1 MTSRLDRLFL
11 LLDTGSSPVTRR
23 AAAVQLG
30 EVQKLHPHELHNLL
44 AKVRKYLHSSS
55 WDTRI
60 AASQAVEAIISHVPQ
75 WDPPGLSK
83 EEQADGEPAKPGA
96 GNAKSPSHWMR
107 FENFD
112 LHQVLKHGGD
122 LLASE
127 GSEFDLDDDLLG
139 GSHSKEVL
147 LQQRRLLNR
156 RLGLEMAEH
165 IGLDTSELFS
175 AEDLSLNCSSGGA
188 GLRIGTTPDGTNAA
202 PPPYVKLECN
212 TTSGYYPECGVPPSP
227 VTSLPPHPMP
237 SSMVGSVIGHIPA
250 PPLPCPSPGLFRG
263 PKRRASLVKDGPCLS
278 KRVCGGGAANSTAI
292 KEEAPSDG
300 SVGENLWEE
309 QCSGE
314 WPLEAFVEALCQ
326 DLFSAAWEIRHG
338 AATAL
343 REVVRL
349 HGRGGGRSFSTPA
362 AQMET
367 SNQLFLEDLSLRL
380 LCVLALDKFG
390 DFVSDQVVA
399 PVRET
404 CAQTLGH
411 VLNLMTSDKWDC
423 NSDSDGAANSSAGV
437 GVWGVLRVLL
447 QLLQR
452 PEWEAR
458 HGGLLGIK
466 YLLAVRKD
474 LTSVL
479 IPAVFEPVF
488 QGLQDQNDDVSAVA
502 AAALVPVTED
512 LVKTLPHEVPR
523 VVRTLWDALLEL
535 DDLTSSTSSILMLLA
550 ALLSHSAS
558 VRPTKGTDG
567 VGCLHDG
574 EQQKLVNSADDTA
587 STNNSCVAGGG
598 VPLAQWVPRL
608 WPFLGHNAVA
618 VRLSVLRSLLI
629 LCSDKSAPL
638 PLSEWIPG
646 LLPCMLRLLYQRCLL
661 ETSSD
666 VLDLIYQVWEKVVCG
681 APLGPLLTA
690 ACPYLSSWLCL
701 LMHPAHLQV
710 DVVALQWLVLP
721 PNLKPDKRMR
731 RPGSVGGCGPLLPPC
746 STEGGPG
753 VTPVLGGG
761 EVYLAGAESLNESPV
776 ERERLVLQCRC
787 TAAKLLGLLS
797 GFVTRPMPGL
807 EVPPVESPVESFA
820 RLVLF
825 HLASKSALQRMMTA
839 AVMAHWVTL
848 HPEDHLC
855 PTSVRDR
862 VLECLGETL
871 YFDEMA
877 SSFTRLQQDARDFI
891 ALLRHFQLPLGAG
904 FPANV
909 VLTVDQVIELVT
921 TVFHGLVQEV
931 RVKPKVLENLEEKRK
946 FLLRTAQQMQK
957 DQISLTT
964 RVQSS
969 LATFLVR
976 LDQLPEKLNPVIR
989 PLMESIRREESPLLQ
1004 GESADS
1010 LVHLMGSCV
1019 DRNPCPNGKIV
1030 RNLLTYLC
1038 LDPSVTP
1045 AAAPGT
1051 PSATPSTAP
1060 ILTLANMQKSAERA
1074 PVRRSGSVSG
1084 GRKGSLQ
1091 AAQSIESADDSN
1103 SAEDENVQRQNEIQR
1118 KGAAQV
1124 LSLATEHF
1132 GASLPDRLPS
1142 LWEATVEPLLRR
1154 GSTANAAASSDG
1166 VVRNGEAE
1174 SSSEAA
1180 LAETQELTTALQ
1192 ALEVIGPHLHPGLY
1206 SKLDATLPPL
1216 CAALDHP
1223 SPVVRH
1229 LASRCFGMMAR
1240 VRTVPTMATVVD
1252 KVLAKL
1258 GASDDDVQRRGAV
1271 EAIACVIEGLSLGIV
1286 PYLVFLV
1293 VPVLGRMS
1301 DQNEAVRLMA
1311 THCFAALVR
1320 LMPLDSGAIDEAGGP
1335 LSAELR
1341 ERRASERHFL
1351 EQLMNARHADNYEL
1365 SVPINAQLRSYQ
1377 QEGVNWLAFLNK
1389 YSLHGILCDD
1399 MGLGKT
1405 LQSICILASDHHKR
1419 EQLYKET
1426 QRADAKPLPSLVVCP
1441 PTLTGHWV
1449 YEVEKF
1455 VDSKYLQPLHYT
1467 GPPMERA
1474 RLQEKARKHNL
1485 VVASY
1490 DIVRNDIDF
1499 FGTIR
1504 WNYCILDEGHIIKNG
1519 RTKLAR
1525 ALKQLQA
1532 NHRLILTG
1540 TPIQNQVLD
1549 LWSLFDFLMPG
1560 FLGTERQFAQRF
1572 SRPILQ
1578 SRDAKSSSRE
1588 QEAGV
1593 LAMESLHRQVLPF
1606 LLRRVKDDVLQDLP
1620 PKIIQDYYCELSPLQ
1635 VQLYED
1641 FARSRAKKSVDD
1653 SVAGAAEDQPV
1664 NSHATAHVFQALQY
1678 LRKVCN
1684 HPKLVLNP
1692 QHPEYGRIMAG
1703 LQQSESCLSDIN
1715 HAAKLRSLRQ
1725 LLLDCGIGTAA
1736 QPEQESVVHAHRALI
1751 FCQLKGML
1759 DIVEK
1764 DLLMAHMSS
1773 VSYLRLDGS
1782 VAPGQRQALVQR
1794 FNADP
1799 SIDVLLLT
1807 TQVGGLGL
1815 NLTGADTV
1823 IFVEHDWNPMKD
1835 LQAMDRAH
1843 RIGQKKVV
1851 NVYRLITRGT
1861 LEEKIMGLQKFKLT
1875 IANTVIT
1882 QENSSLNTMGTDQL
1896 LDLFTLGSDGAKADT
1911 MLDTAQ
1917 NSSAGPSRVGMKGVL
1932 ESLPELWD
1940 SSKYDSEYD
1949 LGNFLST
1956 LKPK

>member
-75 WDPPGLSK
+75 WDPPGLPK
-83 EEQADGEPAKPGA
+83 EEGEKEGRDANGEASTPGTR
-96 GNAKSPSHWMR
+96 SPSHWMR
-107 FENFD
+107 FEHFD
-112 LHQVLKHGGD
+112 IHQVLKHSGM

-139 GSHSKEVL
+139 KSKEAL
-147 LQQRRLLNR
+147 LHQRRLLNR

-175 AEDLSLNCSSGGA
+175 TDDLDGSGGGGGGWHRPPLPPLGPNEGPFA
-188 GLRIGTTPDGTNAA
+188 HPGAMESAFAPTMQNNALGVGHVA
-202 PPPYVKLECN
+202 PA
-212 TTSGYYPECGVPPSP
+212 PSP
-227 VTSLPPHPMP
+227 V
-237 SSMVGSVIGHIPA
+237 
-250 PPLPCPSPGLFRG
+250 PCPGLFRG
-263 PKRRASLVKDGPCLS
+263 PKRRASIAKDGPTLTKKS
-278 KRVCGGGAANSTAI
+278 RGCGLAT
-292 KEEAPSDG
+292 KEEAACDANDAAG
-300 SVGENLWEE
+300 GENLWEE
-309 QCSGE
+309 QQSGE

-326 DLFSAAWEIRHG
+326 DLFSAAWEVRHG

-349 HGRGGGRSFSTPA
+349 HGRGGGRTSSTPA
-362 AQMET
+362 AQMEAA
-367 SNQLFLEDLSLRL
+367 NQLFLEDLSLRL

-411 VLNLMTSDKWDC
+411 VLNLMMGSSKCVGDD
-423 NSDSDGAANSSAGV
+423 SSAGGV
-437 GVWGVLRVLL
+437 SVPPPPPPLAGGVWGVVRVLL

-474 LTSVL
+474 LTPVL

-512 LVKTLPHEVPR
+512 LVRTLPQQVPR
-523 VVRTLWDALLEL
+523 VVVTLWDALLEL

-550 ALLSHSAS
+550 ALLSHFSA
-558 VRPTKGTDG
+558 KGACGDQPATANN
-567 VGCLHDG
+567 VDG
-574 EQQKLVNSADDTA
+574 EHPGVSPPPPLLVE
-587 STNNSCVAGGG
+587 
-598 VPLAQWVPRL
+598 WVPRL

-618 VRLSVLRSLLI
+618 VRRSVLRSLLI
-629 LCSDKSAPL
+629 LTSDQGAPQS
-638 PLSEWIPG
+638 LSEWIPP
-646 LLPCMLRLLYQRCLL
+646 LLPSMLRLLYQRCLL

-666 VLDLIYQVWEKVVCG
+666 VLDLIYQVWEQVVRG

-701 LMHPAHLQV
+701 AMHPAHLQI
-710 DVVALQWLVLP
+710 DVTALQWLVLP
-721 PNLKPDKRMR
+721 PNLKPEKKTR
-731 RPGSVGGCGPLLPPC
+731 RPGSVGSALSCTPESTPGAPL
-746 STEGGPG
+746 
-753 VTPVLGGG
+753 VG
-761 EVYLAGAESLNESPV
+761 EVYLAGAESLNENPA

-797 GFVTRPMPGL
+797 GFVTQLMPGL

-820 RLVLF
+820 RLMLF
-825 HLASKSALQRMMTA
+825 HLASKSALQRMITA
-839 AVMAHWVTL
+839 QVMAHWVTL
-848 HPEDHLC
+848 HRAEHACPE
-855 PTSVRDR
+855 SVRER
-862 VLECLGETL
+862 VLVCLGEAL
-871 YFDEMA
+871 YFDELA
-877 SSFTRLQQDARDFI
+877 SAFTRLQQDARDFV
-891 ALLRHFQLPLGAG
+891 ALLRHFGLPLPPGD
-904 FPANV
+904 FPPSV
-909 VLTVDQVIELVT
+909 VLTVDQVIELAT
-921 TVFHGLVQEV
+921 TVFQGLVQQ
-931 RVKPKVLENLEEKRK
+931 VKLRPKVQESLEDKCK
-946 FLLRTAQQMQK
+946 GLLKMAVQMQR
-957 DQISLTT
+957 DQVSLNTM
-964 RVQSS
+964 VQSW
-969 LATFLVR
+969 LATFLVLLGR
-976 LDQLPEKLNPVIR
+976 LPEKLNPVIR
-989 PLMESIRREESPLLQ
+989 PLMESVRREESSLLQ
-1004 GESADS
+1004 EESARS
-1010 LVHLMGSCV
+1010 VVQLMSSCV
-1019 DRNPCPNGKIV
+1019 ERVPCPNGKIV

-1038 LDPSVTP
+1038 ADPSLLLLVSGA
-1045 AAAPGT
+1045 AAAPAGN
-1051 PSATPSTAP
+1051 PSSSTSASASPSSVPT
-1060 ILTLANMQKSAERA
+1060 ILTLVNMQKSAERA
-1074 PVRRSGSVSG
+1074 PVRRAGSVSG
-1084 GRKGSLQ
+1084 SRRGALQ
-1091 AAQSIESADDSN
+1091 AMHSSESFDDIN
-1103 SAEDENVQRQNEIQR
+1103 GLDDESTQRQNEIQR
-1118 KGAAQV
+1118 RGATHV
-1124 LSLATEHF
+1124 LSRAADHF
-1132 GASLPDRLPS
+1132 GAALPERLPS

-1154 GSTANAAASSDG
+1154 RRQSKGDSDTPPSAVGGDAPNGSVEGPDAS
-1166 VVRNGEAE
+1166 VAP
-1174 SSSEAA
+1174 EAA
-1180 LAETQELTTALQ
+1180 QSEVQELVTTLLG
-1192 ALEVIGPHLHPGLY
+1192 LEVIGPHLHPDLHP
-1206 SKLDATLPPL
+1206 KLDATLEPL

-1223 SPVVRH
+1223 SAAVRH
-1229 LASRCFGMMAR
+1229 LSSRCLGMMAR
-1240 VRTVPTMATVVD
+1240 VRTAPTMSLVVD
-1252 KVLAKL
+1252 AVLAKL
-1258 GASDDDVQRRGAV
+1258 GASDNDTQRRGAI
-1271 EAIACVIEGLSLGIV
+1271 EAIACVIESLSLGVV

-1301 DQNEAVRLMA
+1301 DQDEGVRLMA
-1311 THCFAALVR
+1311 THCFAHLVR
-1320 LMPLDSGAIDEAGGP
+1320 LMPLDGAGIAEASGGP
-1335 LSAELR
+1335 ALSAELQ
-1341 ERRASERHFL
+1341 ERRTSERHFL
-1351 EQLMNARHADNYEL
+1351 EQLMDARHADNYQL
-1365 SVPINAQLRSYQ
+1365 SVPINAELRSYQ
-1377 QEGVNWLAFLNK
+1377 QEGVNWLAFLNR
-1389 YSLHGILCDD
+1389 YRLHGILCDD

-1405 LQSICILASDHHKR
+1405 LQSICILASDHHQR
-1419 EQLYKET
+1419 ELLYKET

-1455 VDSKYLQPLHYT
+1455 VSSRYLRPLHYT
-1467 GPPMERA
+1467 GPPVERA
-1474 RLQEKARKHNL
+1474 RLQERARKHNL

-1499 FGTIR
+1499 FGSIR

-1606 LLRRVKDDVLQDLP
+1606 LLRRVKDDVLKDLP

-1641 FARSRAKKSVDD
+1641 FAKSRAKKTVDD
-1653 SVAGAAEDQPV
+1653 SVTAATGEDEPP

-1684 HPKLVLNP
+1684 HPKLVLQP
-1692 QHPEYGRIMAG
+1692 QHPEYGRIMASLAEG
-1703 LQQSESCLSDIN
+1703 GTPLSDIS

-1725 LLLDCGIGTAA
+1725 LLLDCGIGTASG

-1764 DLLMAHMSS
+1764 DLLLAHMSS

-1896 LDLFTLGSDGAKADT
+1896 LDLFTLGSDHRRGKADLVESPGQGLL
-1911 MLDTAQ
+1911 MG
-1917 NSSAGPSRVGMKGVL
+1917 GPSSSSRAGMKGVL
-1932 ESLPELWD
+1932 ENLPELWD

-1949 LGNFLST
+1949 LGSFLST

>member
-44 AKVRKYLHSSS
+44 AKVRRYLHSSS

-83 EEQADGEPAKPGA
+83 VEQDNELAKRGA
-96 GNAKSPSHWMR
+96 ANARAASHWMR

-127 GSEFDLDDDLLG
+127 GTEFDLEDGLLG
-139 GSHSKEVL
+139 GSQSKEVL

-156 RLGLEMAEH
+156 RLGLEMAER
-165 IGLDTSELFS
+165 IGFDTSNLFS
-175 AEDLSLNCSSGGA
+175 AEDLSLNCSSGKA
-188 GLRIGTTPDGTNAA
+188 ELQTMPRGTA
-202 PPPYVKLECN
+202 PQSHAKLECN
-212 TTSGYYPECGVPPSP
+212 TTSGGHWECG
-227 VTSLPPHPMP
+227 TA
-237 SSMVGSVIGHIPA
+237 VGHVSTPL
-250 PPLPCPSPGLFRG
+250 LPCPSTGMFRG
-263 PKRRASLVKDGPCLS
+263 LKRRVSKDGSSLS
-278 KRVCGGGAANSTAI
+278 KKLCTAGPNAVSI
-292 KEEAPSDG
+292 KEDAPFDA
-300 SVGENLWEE
+300 VVEENLWEHE
-309 QCSGE
+309 QCSDE

-326 DLFSAAWEIRHG
+326 DLFSAAWEVRHG

-343 REVVRL
+343 REVIRL
-349 HGRGGGRSFSTPA
+349 HGRGGGRSSSTPA
-362 AQMET
+362 GQMEAA
-367 SNQLFLEDLSLRL
+367 NQLFLEDLSLRL

-390 DFVSDQVVA
+390 DFISDQVVA

-411 VLNLMTSDKWDC
+411 VLNFMTSDKL
-423 NSDSDGAANSSAGV
+423 NSDVDGAEHSSALGE
-437 GVWGVLRVLL
+437 GICGVLRVLL

-479 IPAVFEPVF
+479 IPVVFEPVF

-512 LVKTLPHEVPR
+512 LVKILPQQVPR

-550 ALLSHSAS
+550 ALLSHSTS
-558 VRPTKGTDG
+558 VHPIQGSD
-567 VGCLHDG
+567 GCLRDKKQGVVQHPGNLMCADSG
-574 EQQKLVNSADDTA
+574 SSDASA
-587 STNNSCVAGGG
+587 
-598 VPLAQWVPRL
+598 PLAQWVPRL
-608 WPFLGHNAVA
+608 WPFLGHNAIA

-629 LCSDKSAPL
+629 LCSDKGAPL
-638 PLSEWIPG
+638 PLSEWVPP
-646 LLPCMLRLLYQRCLL
+646 LLPCLLRLLYQRCLL
-661 ETSSD
+661 ETAPE
-666 VLDLIYQVWEKVVCG
+666 VLDLIYQVWENLVHG
-681 APLGPLLTA
+681 APLGSLLTA
-690 ACPYLSSWLCL
+690 TCPYLSSWLCL

-710 DVVALQWLVLP
+710 DVGALQWLVLP

-731 RPGSVGGCGPLLPPC
+731 RLGSIGGIGPSHC
-746 STEGGPG
+746 STEGGPC
-753 VTPVLGGG
+753 VIPVLGGG
-761 EVYLAGAESLNESPV
+761 EVYLAGAESLNESPA
-776 ERERLVLQCRC
+776 ERERLVLQCRYM
-787 TAAKLLGLLS
+787 AAKLLGLLS

-839 AVMAHWVTL
+839 AVMAHWVSL
-848 HPEDHLC
+848 HPDHLC
-855 PTSVRDR
+855 PSSVRER

-891 ALLRHFQLPLGAG
+891 ALLRHFQIPLGSE

-909 VLTVDQVIELVT
+909 VLTVDQVMELVT
-921 TVFHGLVQEV
+921 TVFQGLVQDV
-931 RVKPKVLENLEEKRK
+931 RVKPKVLESLEEKRRC
-946 FLLRTAQQMQK
+946 LLRTAQQMQK
-957 DQISLTT
+957 DQLLLTT
-964 RVQSS
+964 RVQSLLS
-969 LATFLVR
+969 MFLVR

-989 PLMESIRREESPLLQ
+989 PLMESIRREESVLLQ
-1004 GESADS
+1004 EESADS
-1010 LVHLMGSCV
+1010 LVHLMSSCV
-1019 DRNPCPNGKIV
+1019 TRNPCPNGKIM
-1030 RNLLTYLC
+1030 RNLLMYLC
-1038 LDPSVTP
+1038 SDSNVATP
-1045 AAAPGT
+1045 AMAQGNSPTGA
-1051 PSATPSTAP
+1051 
-1060 ILTLANMQKSAERA
+1060 ILTLFNMQKSAERA

-1091 AAQSIESADDSN
+1091 ASQSVESVDDYNGAD
-1103 SAEDENVQRQNEIQR
+1103 DENVQRQNEVQR

-1124 LSLATEHF
+1124 LLVATKHF
-1132 GASLPDRLPS
+1132 GASLPNQLPS
-1142 LWEATVEPLLRR
+1142 LWEATMDPLLQR
-1154 GSTANAAASSDG
+1154 ANMVFSG
-1166 VVRNGEAE
+1166 GGTHNGEPVAE
-1174 SSSEAA
+1174 E
-1180 LAETQELTTALQ
+1180 QELTTSLQ
-1192 ALEVIGPHLHPGLY
+1192 ALEVIGPHLHSGLY
-1206 SKLDATLPPL
+1206 SKLEATLPPL
-1216 CAALDHP
+1216 CAALDHN

-1229 LASRCFGMMAR
+1229 LVSRCFGMMAR
-1240 VRTVPTMATVVD
+1240 IRTEPTMAVIVD

-1258 GASDDDVQRRGAV
+1258 GASDDDIQRRGAI
-1271 EAIACVIEGLSLGIV
+1271 EAIACVIEGLSLGVV

-1301 DQNEAVRLMA
+1301 DQDEAVRLMA

-1320 LMPLDSGAIDEAGGP
+1320 LMPLDSGVIDKAGEP
-1335 LSAELR
+1335 LSADLC

-1351 EQLMNARHADNYEL
+1351 EQLMDARHADNYEL
-1365 SVPINAQLRSYQ
+1365 CVPINAQLRSYQ

-1426 QRADAKPLPSLVVCP
+1426 QRADVKPLPSLVVCP

-1455 VDSKYLQPLHYT
+1455 VSSKYLQPLHYT

-1474 RLQEKARKHNL
+1474 RLQEKAHKHNL

-1499 FGTIR
+1499 FATIK

-1560 FLGTERQFAQRF
+1560 FLGTERQFSQRF

-1635 VQLYED
+1635 VELYED
-1641 FARSRAKKSVDD
+1641 FARSRAKKSVDE
-1653 SVAGAAEDQPV
+1653 SVAGTSEDQSV
-1664 NSHATAHVFQALQY
+1664 NPHATAHVFQALQY

-1684 HPKLVLNP
+1684 HPKLVLSP
-1692 QHPEYGRIMAG
+1692 QHPEYNRIMAG
-1703 LQQSESCLSDIN
+1703 LQQSESSLSDIN

-1725 LLLDCGIGTAA
+1725 LLLDCGIGTAT

-1764 DLLMAHMSS
+1764 DLLTTHMSS

-1782 VAPGQRQALVQR
+1782 VPPGQRQALVQR

-1861 LEEKIMGLQKFKLT
+1861 LEEKIMGLQKFKMT

-1882 QENSSLNTMGTDQL
+1882 QENSNLSTMGTDQL
-1896 LDLFTLGSDGAKADT
+1896 LDLFTLDSSKGGRDP
-1911 MLDTAQ
+1911 AQ
-1917 NSSAGPSRVGMKGVL
+1917 QHAGPSRAGIKGVL

-1949 LGNFLST
+1949 LENFLST
-1956 LKPK
+1956 LRPK

>member
-1 MTSRLDRLFL
+1 
-11 LLDTGSSPVTRR
+11 
-23 AAAVQLG
+23 
-30 EVQKLHPHELHNLL
+30 
-44 AKVRKYLHSSS
+44 
-55 WDTRI
+55 
-60 AASQAVEAIISHVPQ
+60 
-75 WDPPGLSK
+75 
-83 EEQADGEPAKPGA
+83 
-96 GNAKSPSHWMR
+96 MR

-139 GSHSKEVL
+139 GSQSKEVL

-156 RLGLEMAEH
+156 RLGLEMAER
-165 IGLDTSELFS
+165 IGLDTSDLFS
-175 AEDLSLNCSSGGA
+175 AEDLSLNCSSGRA
-188 GLRIGTTPDGTNAA
+188 ELQTGTMPHGTVLQPDA
-202 PPPYVKLECN
+202 KLQCN
-212 TTSGYYPECGVPPSP
+212 TTSECHLECG
-227 VTSLPPHPMP
+227 TA
-237 SSMVGSVIGHIPA
+237 VGHASTTLV
-250 PPLPCPSPGLFRG
+250 PCPSAGLFRG
-263 PKRRASLVKDGPCLS
+263 LKRRASKDGPSLS
-278 KRVCGGGAANSTAI
+278 KRLCTAGPNAVST
-292 KEEAPSDG
+292 KEDTPSDG
-300 SVGENLWEE
+300 VVGDNLWEE
-309 QCSGE
+309 EHSSDE
-314 WPLEAFVEALCQ
+314 WPLEAFVVALCQ
-326 DLFSAAWEIRHG
+326 DLFSAAWEVRHG

-343 REVVRL
+343 REVIRL
-349 HGRGGGRSFSTPA
+349 HGRGGGRSSSTPA
-362 AQMET
+362 GQMEAA
-367 SNQLFLEDLSLRL
+367 NQLFLEDLSLRL

-411 VLNLMTSDKWDC
+411 VLNLMTSDKLG
-423 NSDSDGAANSSAGV
+423 SGIDGAEHSSAVRAGIC
-437 GVWGVLRVLL
+437 GVLRVLL

-479 IPAVFEPVF
+479 IPVVFEPVF

-512 LVKTLPHEVPR
+512 FVKILPHQAPR
-523 VVRTLWDALLEL
+523 VVETLWDALLEL

-550 ALLSHSAS
+550 ALLSHSTS
-558 VRPTKGTDG
+558 VQPTQGSD
-567 VGCLHDG
+567 GCLRDC
-574 EQQKLVNSADDTA
+574 EQGVVRSPGKTTCTDSGCSVA
-587 STNNSCVAGGG
+587 ST
-598 VPLAQWVPRL
+598 PLARWVPRL
-608 WPFLGHNAVA
+608 WPFLGHNAIA

-629 LCSDKSAPL
+629 LCSDKGAPL
-638 PLSEWIPG
+638 PLSEWVPP
-646 LLPCMLRLLYQRCLL
+646 LLPCMLRLLFQRCLL
-661 ETSSD
+661 ETSQE
-666 VLDLIYQVWEKVVCG
+666 VLDLIYQVWEKVVHG

-690 ACPYLSSWLCL
+690 TCPYLSSWLCL

-731 RPGSVGGCGPLLPPC
+731 RPGSIGGLGPSQC
-746 STEGGPG
+746 STEGGPC
-753 VTPVLGGG
+753 VLGGG
-761 EVYLAGAESLNESPV
+761 EVYLAGAESLNESPA

-787 TAAKLLGLLS
+787 MAAKLLGLLS

-807 EVPPVESPVESFA
+807 EVQPVESPVQSFA

-839 AVMAHWVTL
+839 AVMAHWVSL
-848 HPEDHLC
+848 HPDHLC
-855 PTSVRDR
+855 PPSVRER

-891 ALLRHFQLPLGAG
+891 ALLRHFQMPLGPE

-921 TVFHGLVQEV
+921 IVFQGLVQEV
-931 RVKPKVLENLEEKRK
+931 RVKPKVLESLEEKRRS
-946 FLLRTAQQMQK
+946 LLRTAQQMQK
-957 DQISLTT
+957 DQVSLTT
-964 RVQSS
+964 RVQSLLS
-969 LATFLVR
+969 TFLVR

-989 PLMESIRREESPLLQ
+989 PLMESIRREESVLLQ
-1004 GESADS
+1004 EESADS

-1019 DRNPCPNGKIV
+1019 TRNPCPNGKIV

-1038 LDPSVTP
+1038 SDSTVATP
-1045 AAAPGT
+1045 ATAPGN
-1051 PSATPSTAP
+1051 PPTAA
-1060 ILTLANMQKSAERA
+1060 ILTLINMQKSAERA

-1091 AAQSIESADDSN
+1091 ASQSVESVDDSN
-1103 SAEDENVQRQNEIQR
+1103 GADDENVQRQNEVQR

-1124 LSLATEHF
+1124 LSVATEHF
-1132 GASLPDRLPS
+1132 GASLPNRLPS
-1142 LWEATVEPLLRR
+1142 LWEATMEPLLRR
-1154 GSTANAAASSDG
+1154 ANMVFSG
-1166 VVRNGEAE
+1166 GGTHNGEAV
-1174 SSSEAA
+1174 
-1180 LAETQELTTALQ
+1180 AEEQELTTSLQ
-1192 ALEVIGPHLHPGLY
+1192 ALEVIGPHLHAGLY
-1206 SKLDATLPPL
+1206 SKLEATLPPL
-1216 CAALDHP
+1216 CAALDHA

-1229 LASRCFGMMAR
+1229 QASRCFGMMAR
-1240 VRTVPTMATVVD
+1240 IRTVPTMAVIVD

-1258 GASDDDVQRRGAV
+1258 GASDDDIQRRGAI

-1301 DQNEAVRLMA
+1301 DQDEAVRLMA

-1320 LMPLDSGAIDEAGGP
+1320 LMPLHSGAIDEAGGP
-1335 LSAELR
+1335 LAADLR

-1455 VDSKYLQPLHYT
+1455 VSSQYLQPLHYT

-1474 RLQEKARKHNL
+1474 RLQEKAHKHNL

-1499 FGTIR
+1499 FATIR

-1641 FARSRAKKSVDD
+1641 FARSRAKKSVDE
-1653 SVAGAAEDQPV
+1653 SVAGASEDQSV

-1692 QHPEYGRIMAG
+1692 QHPEYHRIMAG
-1703 LQQSESCLSDIN
+1703 LQQSESSLSDIN

-1764 DLLMAHMSS
+1764 DLLVTHMSS

-1782 VAPGQRQALVQR
+1782 VPPGQRQALVQR

-1882 QENSSLNTMGTDQL
+1882 HENSNLSTMGTDQL
-1896 LDLFTLGSDGAKADT
+1896 LDLFTLD
-1911 MLDTAQ
+1911 
-1917 NSSAGPSRVGMKGVL
+1917 SSKGDRAPDPTQHAGPSRAGMKGVL

-1956 LKPK
+1956 LRPK

>member
-75 WDPPGLSK
+75 WDPPGLPK
-83 EEQADGEPAKPGA
+83 EEGEEGRDVNGEASTPGTR
-96 GNAKSPSHWMR
+96 SPSHWMR
-107 FENFD
+107 FEHFD
-112 LHQVLKHGGD
+112 IHQVLKHSGM

-139 GSHSKEVL
+139 KSKEAL
-147 LQQRRLLNR
+147 LHQRRLLNR

-175 AEDLSLNCSSGGA
+175 TDDLDSSGGGGGWHRPPLPPLGPNERPFVQPGPVENA
-188 GLRIGTTPDGTNAA
+188 LVTNNAVGVGHVA
-202 PPPYVKLECN
+202 PV
-212 TTSGYYPECGVPPSP
+212 PSP
-227 VTSLPPHPMP
+227 V
-237 SSMVGSVIGHIPA
+237 
-250 PPLPCPSPGLFRG
+250 PCPGLFRG
-263 PKRRASLVKDGPCLS
+263 PKRRASIAKDVPTSTKKSRG
-278 KRVCGGGAANSTAI
+278 CGVAI
-292 KEEAPSDG
+292 KEEVVCDG
-300 SVGENLWEE
+300 NSATEGENLWEE
-309 QCSGE
+309 QQSGE

-326 DLFSAAWEIRHG
+326 DLFSAAWEVRHG

-349 HGRGGGRSFSTPA
+349 HGRGGGRTSSTPA
-362 AQMET
+362 AQMEAA
-367 SNQLFLEDLSLRL
+367 NQLFLEDLSLRL

-411 VLNLMTSDKWDC
+411 VLNLMMGSNKCKGDDT
-423 NSDSDGAANSSAGV
+423 GV
-437 GVWGVLRVLL
+437 AIPPPPSGVWGVVRVLL

-474 LTSVL
+474 LTPVL

-512 LVKTLPHEVPR
+512 LVRTLPLQVPR
-523 VVRTLWDALLEL
+523 VVVTLWDALLEL

-550 ALLSHSAS
+550 ALLSHGTA
-558 VRPTKGTDG
+558 KGACGDHPVT
-567 VGCLHDG
+567 
-574 EQQKLVNSADDTA
+574 
-587 STNNSCVAGGG
+587 TNNVDGPHPG
-598 VPLAQWVPRL
+598 VPPPPLVEWVPRL

-618 VRLSVLRSLLI
+618 VRRSVLRSLLI
-629 LCSDKSAPL
+629 LTSEQGTPQ
-638 PLSEWIPG
+638 PLSEWIPP
-646 LLPCMLRLLYQRCLL
+646 LLPSMLRLLYQRCLL

-666 VLDLIYQVWEKVVCG
+666 VLDLIYQVWEQVVRG

-701 LMHPAHLQV
+701 AMHPAHLQI
-710 DVVALQWLVLP
+710 DVTALQWLVLP
-721 PNLKPDKRMR
+721 PNLKPDKKTR
-731 RPGSVGGCGPLLPPC
+731 RPGSVGGVLSCPPE
-746 STEGGPG
+746 STPG
-753 VTPVLGGG
+753 VPLVG
-761 EVYLAGAESLNESPV
+761 EVYLAGAESLNENPA

-787 TAAKLLGLLS
+787 SAAKLLGLLS
-797 GFVTRPMPGL
+797 GFVTLPMPGL

-820 RLVLF
+820 RLMLF
-825 HLASKSALQRMMTA
+825 HLTSKSALQRMITA
-839 AVMAHWVTL
+839 QVMAHWVTL
-848 HPEDHLC
+848 HRTAHACPE
-855 PTSVRDR
+855 SVRER
-862 VLECLGETL
+862 VLCCLGETL
-871 YFDEMA
+871 YFDELA
-877 SSFTRLQQDARDFI
+877 SAFTRLQQDARDFV
-891 ALLRHFQLPLGAG
+891 ALLRHFGLPLPPGD
-904 FPANV
+904 FPPSV

-921 TVFHGLVQEV
+921 TVYQGLVQQ
-931 RVKPKVLENLEEKRK
+931 VKLRPKVQESLEEKCK
-946 FLLRTAQQMQK
+946 GLLKMAVQMQK
-957 DQISLTT
+957 DQVSLNTM
-964 RVQSS
+964 VQAW

-976 LDQLPEKLNPVIR
+976 LGRLPEKLNPVIR
-989 PLMESIRREESPLLQ
+989 PLMESVRREESPLLQ
-1004 GESADS
+1004 EESARS
-1010 LVHLMGSCV
+1010 VVQLMSSCV
-1019 DRNPCPNGKIV
+1019 ERVPCPNGKIV

-1038 LDPSVTP
+1038 ADPSLLHLVAAMGAP
-1045 AAAPGT
+1045 ATANT
-1051 PSATPSTAP
+1051 SSSSSSSASSSSSSVPT
-1060 ILTLANMQKSAERA
+1060 ILTLVNMQKSAERA
-1074 PVRRSGSVSG
+1074 PVRRAGSVSG
-1084 GRKGSLQ
+1084 RRGALQ
-1091 AAQSIESADDSN
+1091 TMHSSESFDDAN
-1103 SAEDENVQRQNEIQR
+1103 GPDDESTQRQNEIQR
-1118 KGAAQV
+1118 RGAAHV
-1124 LSLATEHF
+1124 LSMAADHF
-1132 GASLPDRLPS
+1132 GAALPDKLPS
-1142 LWEATVEPLLRR
+1142 LWQATLEPLLLKGRKEDSDAPSTGG
-1154 GSTANAAASSDG
+1154 GSAPNGSVEGPDSSAMPDAAQ
-1166 VVRNGEAE
+1166 
-1174 SSSEAA
+1174 SEV
-1180 LAETQELTTALQ
+1180 QELVTTLLG
-1192 ALEVIGPHLHPGLY
+1192 LEVIGPHLHPDLHP
-1206 SKLDATLPPL
+1206 KLDATLGPL

-1223 SPVVRH
+1223 SPAVRH
-1229 LASRCFGMMAR
+1229 LSSRCLGMMAR
-1240 VRTVPTMATVVD
+1240 VRTAPTMSLVVGA
-1252 KVLAKL
+1252 VLAKL
-1258 GASDDDVQRRGAV
+1258 GASDNDTQRRGAI
-1271 EAIACVIEGLSLGIV
+1271 EAIACVIESLSLGVV

-1301 DQNEAVRLMA
+1301 DQDEGVRLMA
-1311 THCFAALVR
+1311 THCFAHLVR
-1320 LMPLDSGAIDEAGGP
+1320 LMPLDGAGIEEASGGP
-1335 LSAELR
+1335 ALSAELQ
-1341 ERRASERHFL
+1341 ERRTSERHFL
-1351 EQLMNARHADNYEL
+1351 EQLMDAKHADNYQL
-1365 SVPINAQLRSYQ
+1365 SVPINAELRSYQ
-1377 QEGVNWLAFLNK
+1377 QEGVNWLAFLNR
-1389 YSLHGILCDD
+1389 YRLHGILCDD

-1405 LQSICILASDHHKR
+1405 LQSICILASDHHQR
-1419 EQLYKET
+1419 EMLYKET

-1455 VDSKYLQPLHYT
+1455 VSARYLRPLHYT
-1467 GPPMERA
+1467 GPPVERA

-1499 FGTIR
+1499 FGNIR

-1606 LLRRVKDDVLQDLP
+1606 LLRRVKDDVLKDLP

-1641 FARSRAKKSVDD
+1641 FAKSRAKKTVDD
-1653 SVAGAAEDQPV
+1653 SVAATTGEEEPP

-1684 HPKLVLNP
+1684 HPKLVLQP
-1692 QHPEYGRIMAG
+1692 QHPEYNRIMASLEQG
-1703 LQQSESCLSDIN
+1703 GTPLSDIS

-1725 LLLDCGIGTAA
+1725 LLLDCGIGTASG

-1764 DLLMAHMSS
+1764 DLLLAHMSS

-1896 LDLFTLGSDGAKADT
+1896 LDLFTLSSDRRGKSEPIEAGHS
-1911 MLDTAQ
+1911 LLG
-1917 NSSAGPSRVGMKGVL
+1917 GPSSSRAGMKGVL
-1932 ESLPELWD
+1932 ENLPELWD

-1949 LGNFLST
+1949 LGSFLST